1 MSIDWNEELADQLD
15 GHWRSQL
22 RPRLDG
28 LTDEE
33 YFWEPVP
40 GMWSVRRRGE
50 GRDPRAEGF
59 GRPEASGE
67 GIAPVALGGGEFT
80 LDFAWPAPDP
90 VPATTI
96 AWRLSHLIVAVFG
109 LRVGSHF
116 GGEPVDYE
124 KYDYPG
130 DAATAL
136 AQLDEFYAAWI
147 AGVRGLGTDGLA
159 RPCGPAEGPYAE
171 ASMATLVLHINRE
184 AMHHGAEVALLR
196 DLFRWQ
202 PNEA

>member
-40 GMWSVRRRGE
+40 GMWSVRPRGGRRSP
-50 GRDPRAEGF
+50 GRAWRRRVHAGLRVARA
-59 GRPEASGE
+59 R
-67 GIAPVALGGGEFT
+67 
-80 LDFAWPAPDP
+80 P

-96 AWRLSHLIVAVFG
+96 AWRLSHLIVGVFG

-124 KYDYPG
+124 KFDYPG

-136 AQLDEFYAAWI
+136 ARLDEFYAAWI

-184 AMHHGAEVALLR
+184 ALHHGAEVALLR

-202 PNEA
+202 PGEA